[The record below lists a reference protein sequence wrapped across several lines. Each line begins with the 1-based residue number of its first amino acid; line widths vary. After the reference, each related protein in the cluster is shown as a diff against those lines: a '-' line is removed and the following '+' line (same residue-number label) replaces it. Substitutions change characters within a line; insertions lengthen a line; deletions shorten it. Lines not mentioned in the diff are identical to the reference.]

1 MMVITVMMIIMVMRV
16 KKRMILELKTTAIKL
31 ITPIELTI
39 IKLLIQMIVMII
51 IIKIDNHQRRYC
63 FSFYHNLSNNR
74 IPNILI
80 LPPTRPILTPNV

>member
-39 IKLLIQMIVMII
+39 IKLIIQMIVMII

-63 FSFYHNLSNNR
+63 SPFITIYQTIVFPTSLSS
-74 IPNILI
+74 PL
-80 LPPTRPILTPNV
+80 LDLS